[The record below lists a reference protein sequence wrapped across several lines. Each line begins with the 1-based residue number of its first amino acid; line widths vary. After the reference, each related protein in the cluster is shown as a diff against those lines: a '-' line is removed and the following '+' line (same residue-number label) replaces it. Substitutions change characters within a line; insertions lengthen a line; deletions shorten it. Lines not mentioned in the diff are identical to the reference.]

1 MSTTKT
7 MGTTTEGKPYS
18 PLWRLLSVTVLAP
31 LLRVLIRNKY
41 EGQGNIP
48 AKGGVILAPN
58 HMSYVD
64 WGTDALFFYRSG
76 RYPTFMIK
84 SGAFKVP
91 FIGWF
96 LLKAGQLPV
105 YRGAADAAL
114 VLKEAEK
121 RIGQGAAVIVYPEG
135 TATRDPDLW
144 PMVAKTGVARL
155 ALSTGAPVI
164 PIAHWGTDEILHY
177 GDKKPQFFP
186 RKTVRTIAGPPVDLT
201 EWAGQA
207 HSAKALHAATEKIMT
222 EIAALL
228 GHLRGETPPALPYDP
243 KNPRSRTD
251 NAVSEAPADSP
262 SAGSASEHEPKAAAT
277 SGPTSEERSDER
289 GGNSSRAERPEASA
303 GSTE

>member
-1 MSTTKT
+1 MSTIKT
-7 MGTTTEGKPYS
+7 TGTNKESKPYS
-18 PLWRLLSVTVLAP
+18 PLWRLISGNVLAP
-31 LLRVLIRNKY
+31 LLSVLIRNKY
-41 EGQGNIP
+41 EGRENIP

-58 HMSYVD
+58 HLSYVD

-91 FIGWF
+91 FLGWF

-105 YRGAADAAL
+105 HRGATDAAL

-155 ALSTGAPVI
+155 ALVTGAPVI
-164 PIAHWGTDEILHY
+164 PVAHWGTDDILHY
-177 GDKKPQFFP
+177 GDKKPQLFP
-186 RKTVRTIAGPPVDLT
+186 RKTVRTIAGPPVDLSQ
-201 EWAGQA
+201 WAGQA
-207 HSAKALHAATEKIMT
+207 RSSKALHAATEKIMA

-228 GHLRGETPPALPYDP
+228 GQLRGETPPAVPYDMKKP
-243 KNPRSRTD
+243 LSRTD
-251 NAVSEAPADSP
+251 NAGSPEPRPAD
-262 SAGSASEHEPKAAAT
+262 AAA
-277 SGPTSEERSDER
+277 SGLTSEERGE
-289 GGNSSRAERPEASA
+289 NSSRTERPEASA
-303 GSTE
+303 GDTA

>member
-1 MSTTKT
+1 MSTTKKT
-7 MGTTTEGKPYS
+7 GTTTEGKPYS
-18 PLWRLLSVTVLAP
+18 PLWRLISVIVLAP

-41 EGQGNIP
+41 EGQENIP

-64 WGTDALFFYRSG
+64 WGTDALFFQRSG

-105 YRGAADAAL
+105 YRGATDAAL

-155 ALSTGAPVI
+155 ALSSGAPVI

-207 HSAKALHAATEKIMT
+207 HSATALRAATEKIMT
-222 EIAALL
+222 EVTALL
-228 GHLRGETPPALPYDP
+228 GQLRGETPPAIPYDP
-243 KNPRSRTD
+243 KNRPSRTD
-251 NAVSEAPADSP
+251 KAVSPAPADSP
-262 SAGSASEHEPKAAAT
+262 SEHEP
-277 SGPTSEERSDER
+277 
-289 GGNSSRAERPEASA
+289 ERPEPSAGNA

>member
-7 MGTTTEGKPYS
+7 TGTTTEGKPYS
-18 PLWRLLSVTVLAP
+18 PLWRLISVIVLAP

-41 EGQGNIP
+41 EGQENIP
-48 AKGGVILAPN
+48 SKGGVILAPN

-121 RIGQGAAVIVYPEG
+121 RVGQGAAVIVYPEG

-164 PIAHWGTDEILHY
+164 PIAHWGTDAILHY
-177 GDKKPQFFP
+177 GDKKPQLFP
-186 RKTVRTIAGPPVDLT
+186 RKTVHTIAGPPVDLT

-207 HSAKALHAATEKIMT
+207 RSAKALRAATEKIMT
-222 EIAALL
+222 EVAALL
-228 GHLRGETPPALPYDP
+228 GQLRGETPPAIPYDP
-243 KNPRSRTD
+243 KNPPSRTD
-251 NAVSEAPADSP
+251 NAVSEAPTDSP
-262 SAGSASEHEPKAAAT
+262 S
-277 SGPTSEERSDER
+277 
-289 GGNSSRAERPEASA
+289 PEKNP
-303 GSTE
+303 